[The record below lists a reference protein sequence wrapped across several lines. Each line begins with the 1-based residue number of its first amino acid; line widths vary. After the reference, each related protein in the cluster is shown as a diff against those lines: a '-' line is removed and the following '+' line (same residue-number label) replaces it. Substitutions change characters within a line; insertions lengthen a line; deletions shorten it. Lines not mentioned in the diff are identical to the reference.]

1 MAFDKNNGVTH
12 NQSRISNS
20 DRTQMTGN
28 NNLDNGQADDLKRY
42 EAMNRRNWIAVIS
55 FVGLVVAIILLVIIL
70 SFL

>member
-12 NQSRISNS
+12 NQSRISNN
-20 DRTQMTGN
+20 DRSQMTGY

-55 FVGLVVAIILLVIIL
+55 FIGLVVAIVLLVIIL
-70 SFL
+70 SLI